1 MMVVV
6 VEQVSQTLALS
17 PSGLVSLPQIERIQ
31 FFQEIGKG
39 QEESQVSSGT
49 WWGGAPPQ
57 TPSQSTHTHTS
68 TPSAQHKQALGAVTR
83 QMHTREHTAP
93 FLTAQIASQ
102 RHRSSPAVSHSLPAH
117 FCSLVYKC

>member
-6 VEQVSQTLALS
+6 VEQVFQTLALS

-49 WWGGAPPQ
+49 WWGGGSTSDPL
-57 TPSQSTHTHTS
+57 TEHTHTHTHPPPPPN
-68 TPSAQHKQALGAVTR
+68 TNKLWVQ
-83 QMHTREHTAP
+83 
-93 FLTAQIASQ
+93 
-102 RHRSSPAVSHSLPAH
+102 
-117 FCSLVYKC
+117 

>member
-49 WWGGAPPQ
+49 WWGGLHLRPPHRA
-57 TPSQSTHTHTS
+57 HTHTS